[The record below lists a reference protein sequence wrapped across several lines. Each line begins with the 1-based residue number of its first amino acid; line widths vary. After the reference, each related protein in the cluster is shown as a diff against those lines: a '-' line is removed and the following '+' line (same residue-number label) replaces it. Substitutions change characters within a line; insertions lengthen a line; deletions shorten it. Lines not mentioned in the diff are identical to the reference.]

1 MNTYASEH
9 IYAAMTEQ
17 LHKLAAD
24 KKSKKGFVRRHA
36 GKIGAGLAAAGGAAA
51 YAKNPD
57 LADTV
62 KEYGAK
68 AIDKIRGAK
77 DAAGAS
83 ASEASSAKP
92 EAAGPKA
99 PNWAN
104 RRHMPSG
111 EVAPRSV
118 PKGEMPSKSV
128 PKASG
133 WVERLREAKD
143 KASMKAGFAEMESEA
158 RGAKTQKALG
168 GHGKSPRQLTGM
180 EGKGRELRNMH
191 ASSRTIDAIKKDGF
205 EGLKS
210 RFKSSK

>member
-1 MNTYASEH
+1 
-9 IYAAMTEQ
+9 
-17 LHKLAAD
+17 
-24 KKSKKGFVRRHA
+24 
-36 GKIGAGLAAAGGAAA
+36 
-51 YAKNPD
+51 
-57 LADTV
+57 
-62 KEYGAK
+62 
-68 AIDKIRGAK
+68 
-77 DAAGAS
+77 
-83 ASEASSAKP
+83 
-92 EAAGPKA
+92 
-99 PNWAN
+99 
-104 RRHMPSG
+104 
-111 EVAPRSV
+111 
-118 PKGEMPSKSV
+118 MPSKSV